1 MQKNKDKEKFW
12 KKSKGKMKTPYLER
26 NKERNYNDL
35 LIDTMQIRRE
45 WTDIFKVGFTFFF

>member
-1 MQKNKDKEKFW
+1 
-12 KKSKGKMKTPYLER
+12 MKTPYLER